1 MATPAPLTQGGAPQ
15 QQADVSATDGARR
28 IALQMLQERGRGAVL
43 VGVAKVD
50 AALEHLIQAVRAP
63 APNGC
68 CASGWIAR
76 LEALIAMPIV
86 SLPAKGAIDQI
97 VGTYPIGT
105 FRLLKTNDLR
115 QFGECLTQRMVLE
128 AWDRLFGS

>member
-1 MATPAPLTQGGAPQ
+1 
-15 QQADVSATDGARR
+15 
-28 IALQMLQERGRGAVL
+28 MLQERGRGAVL

-105 FRLLKTNDLR
+105 FRRLKTNDLR

-128 AWDRLFGS
+128 AWDRSFGG